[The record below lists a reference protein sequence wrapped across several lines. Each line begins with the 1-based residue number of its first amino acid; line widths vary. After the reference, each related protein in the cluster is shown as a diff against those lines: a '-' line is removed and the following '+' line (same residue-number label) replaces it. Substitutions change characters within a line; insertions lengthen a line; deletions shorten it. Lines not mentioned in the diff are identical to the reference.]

1 MQGIEK
7 VMGVIDS
14 ILAYCYSNSSN
25 NQPYNMAHSHAS
37 MSAAIDG
44 DIDLDGVYF
53 LLHSEPDVS
62 QKLLFAVASDNV
74 K

>member
-1 MQGIEK
+1 
-7 VMGVIDS
+7 
-14 ILAYCYSNSSN
+14 
-25 NQPYNMAHSHAS
+25 MAHSHAS

-74 K
+74 KWQ